1 MRLTIRLRTNFW
13 TICPEV
19 FGRGNVMSLIIKMDN
34 IKEEEHLQKAVPYIL
49 NEEKTKGL
57 FYSNS
62 GINAD
67 RILDTF
73 KFTRDNVKTHGNR
86 VAYHYKFSFSKDEK
100 INANDALA
108 FIRDWVEQYLGDDY
122 DFVCAVHDDRD
133 HLHMHLI
140 FNAVCRT
147 GGKYKYQ
154 KGDWERVIK
163 PLTNSLA
170 KKYHTGPIREKDE
183 KLDYYNSKEKRMAW
197 QEIIKRDID
206 KCISESKSYEDF
218 KYRLIN
224 EYDYQLREGVSREHG
239 VYLALTPPGKAKA
252 VRTYQLG
259 DDYMPSGI
267 DLRIKGIDKTEYKN
281 IINPDKDEDY
291 KAIYKYEIWYISRPT
306 SFIPYN
312 HLSKYQQYYV
322 RKMLDAQRLYKG
334 TGSSMKM
341 KERASRAIKGMSED
355 ASFICRMNIR
365 SEKELH
371 KIMEDL
377 SEDYNR
383 TRNETSGQ
391 IVQKLENKQ
400 QIIKRLREL
409 DNPLY
414 RRKDVK
420 HK

>member
-1 MRLTIRLRTNFW
+1 
-13 TICPEV
+13 
-19 FGRGNVMSLIIKMDN
+19 MSLIINMDN

-62 GINAD
+62 GINAEQ
-67 RILDTF
+67 ILEMF
-73 KFTRDNVKTHGNR
+73 KYTRENVKSRGNR

-100 INANDALA
+100 INANDALS
-108 FIRDWVEQYLGDDY
+108 FIRDWIEKYLGDNYDY
-122 DFVCAVHDDRD
+122 VCAVHDDRS
-133 HLHMHLI
+133 HMHMHLI
-140 FNAVCRT
+140 FNAVCRN
-147 GGKYKYQ
+147 GGKYKYR
-154 KGDWERVIK
+154 KGDWDKIIK
-163 PLTNSLA
+163 PLTNSLTE
-170 KKYHTGPIREKDE
+170 KYNTGPIKERDE
-183 KLDYYNSKEKRMAW
+183 KLDYGNSKEKRLVW
-197 QEIIKRDID
+197 QEVIKKDID
-206 KCISESKSYEDF
+206 NCISESKSYEEF
-218 KYRLIN
+218 KERMVN
-224 EYDYQLREGVSREHG
+224 EYKYQLREGVSREHG

-252 VRTYQLG
+252 VRTFQLG

-267 DLRIKGIDKTEYKN
+267 DLRIKGIDMTKYHKVN
-281 IINPDKDEDY
+281 NPDMDENY

-306 SFIPYN
+306 SFVPYN

-322 RKMLDAQRLYKG
+322 RKMLDARRLYKG
-334 TGSSMKM
+334 NGSSMKM

-371 KIMEDL
+371 RIMEDL
-377 SEDYNR
+377 SEEYNR
-383 TRNETSGQ
+383 TRNGTSGQ

-414 RRKDVK
+414 RRKGVK
-420 HK
+420 HNK